1 MGGAE
6 TFKSRILIREKHSI
20 FLMQACVEQKLPG
33 RSFVGGYSS
42 DISLNLD
49 LSRRTVTDSRILH
62 WRGFDA
68 HVLTCFPVKCIF
80 GVAGR
85 DQYPALMMKSNSVA
99 GPDFQIPPG
108 SDPIYRNRGRIRTDA
123 ALTSKHPPLSI
134 SCSSATSQ

>member
-62 WRGFDA
+62 WRGFDTHTPA
-68 HVLTCFPVKCIF
+68 CFEIRHF
-80 GVAGR
+80 GAKGR
-85 DQYPALMMKSNSVA
+85 GKYPALMIRSTSVDRL
-99 GPDFQIPPG
+99 DFNP
-108 SDPIYRNRGRIRTDA
+108 A
-123 ALTSKHPPLSI
+123 
-134 SCSSATSQ
+134 